1 MKKTLF
7 VVASALALFLAVTAA
22 AQKAVTFTASN
33 TTIDGIDLR
42 PTADGGIALTV
53 HGTNRPS
60 GSDVTLQR
68 ARTCAV
74 ENLTT
79 AQKAALQT
87 LRNAALS
94 CWNTG
99 EGL

>member
-7 VVASALALFLAVTAA
+7 VVAAALSLAVTAA

-33 TTIDGIDLR
+33 TTIDGVDLR

-53 HGTNRPS
+53 HATNRPS

-68 ARTCAV
+68 AHTCAV
-74 ENLTT
+74 TKLTAAQRT
-79 AQKAALQT
+79 ALAT
-87 LRNAALS
+87 LRAGALT
-94 CWNTG
+94 CWNSE